1 MHVSPQFTCKSI
13 IIADDHPVF
22 REAMAALTAGL
33 YPDAKIAE
41 AGTFTEML
49 EAAHA
54 AATPD
59 LFILDLWF
67 PGMDIS
73 HSIAQLRGAFPNA
86 SIVIVSMAD
95 DHATITKVMAAGV
108 DGFISKALTSEQ
120 MRNAFIKLAQGEFV
134 AIGGGAEIAPKE
146 TLHAR
151 FPDLTAR
158 QREVLQHVC
167 EGRSNK
173 EIGRILEISPLTVR
187 THVSSLLRALG
198 VETRSAL
205 VGVASRFGG

>member
-1 MHVSPQFTCKSI
+1 VVLDEFQACKSI
-13 IIADDHPVF
+13 IIADDHPIF
-22 REAMAALTAGL
+22 REAMAALASAL
-33 YPDAKIAE
+33 HPEARIAQS
-41 AGTFTEML
+41 GTFAEML
-49 EAAHA
+49 EAARA
-54 AATPD
+54 ASAPD

-73 HSIAQLRGAFPNA
+73 HSIARLRGEFSNA

-95 DHATITKVMAAGV
+95 DHATIAKVMAAGV
-108 DGFISKALTSEQ
+108 DGFISKALTREQ
-120 MRNAFIKLAQGEFV
+120 MRDAFIKLAQGEFV
-134 AIGGGAEIAPKE
+134 AVGGGTAITPEE
-146 TLHAR
+146 TLNAR
-151 FPDLTAR
+151 FPELTAR

-173 EIGRILEISPLTVR
+173 EIARILEISPLTVR
-187 THVSSLLRALG
+187 AHVSSLLRALG